1 MRYSYQWLVW
11 LASNQY
17 VRVRVL
23 HSAHPQEVVL
33 PFVLGGCAY
42 SLMVKHVAFNH
53 ETEVRFLVGAHPS
66 RVTKLVNVPVLETGF
81 WGFKSPLGYTGS
93 DVIAASRFVKPNVR
107 VQVPS
112 DQTTG

>member
-1 MRYSYQWLVW
+1 M
-11 LASNQY
+11 
-17 VRVRVL
+17 
-23 HSAHPQEVVL
+23 
-33 PFVLGGCAY
+33 
-42 SLMVKHVAFNH
+42 
-53 ETEVRFLVGAHPS
+53 
-66 RVTKLVNVPVLETGF
+66 TKLVNVPVLETGF